1 MSHKFKKL
9 PLIDE
14 KGEECFVEEIGLS
27 SLGYAMIKLYYPQKG
42 VWVSHVLDNW
52 DPEDNFIANQ
62 MDFRKKVMKLK
73 NLQ

>member
-1 MSHKFKKL
+1 MSRKFKKL
-9 PLIDE
+9 PFIDK
-14 KGEECFVEEIGLS
+14 KGEECVIEEIGLS
-27 SLGYAMIKLYYPQKG
+27 SLGYVMIKLYYPQKG